1 MALEAQ
7 TFPSAPSMSAVS
19 TVDSAAPPAAPATS
33 AAADGAFSRMP
44 SDTAFTQQRIR
55 SWQPLLDP
63 KWVIAVYI
71 IIGIVFI
78 PVGECTY

>member
-1 MALEAQ
+1 MAQAQ

-19 TVDSAAPPAAPATS
+19 TVDSAAHAEAPAD
-33 AAADGAFSRMP
+33 AAADSGFSRMP

-78 PVGECTY
+78 PVGKSIE